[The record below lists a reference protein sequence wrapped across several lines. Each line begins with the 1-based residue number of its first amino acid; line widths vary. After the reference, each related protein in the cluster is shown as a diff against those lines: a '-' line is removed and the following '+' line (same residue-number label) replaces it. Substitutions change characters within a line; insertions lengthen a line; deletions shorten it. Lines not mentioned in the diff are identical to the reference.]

1 MPAETVIRFVTEWR
15 HAPYG
20 HRTGVFRAAYRVWPG
35 RILPEAERAELRT
48 LLDWFNDHLAKPDRL
63 ATSRRAHGAETALS
77 WIRAS
82 ARQHVTRLRRIA
94 ALVERAGIAVDE
106 LHTARPGY
114 VVYRDAYQV
123 VALPFADTPQ

>member
-1 MPAETVIRFVTEWR
+1 MPPETVIRFVTEWR

-20 HRTGVFRAAYRVWPG
+20 HRTGVLRAGYRLWRG
-35 RILPEAERAELRT
+35 NSLPEAERYELRT
-48 LLDWFNDHLAKPDRL
+48 LLNWFNENLATPDRL
-63 ATSRRAHGAETALS
+63 ATSRQAHGRETALS

-82 ARQHVTRLRRIA
+82 ASQHVMRLRRMASI
-94 ALVERAGIAVDE
+94 VGDAGVAVDE
-106 LHTARPGY
+106 LHTTRPGY